1 MNYHE
6 GMAIPQPGIFALGGR
21 SHLHLE
27 FDLTGDAVDL
37 RPAISRIYESADT
50 VSGVN
55 LVVGFGRTA
64 WAALSPDNV
73 PDDLIEFET
82 ITGVD
87 GFEHPAAQHD
97 LWIWLHGGTPDGL
110 FDLARVTQRE
120 LVGVATLAS
129 EQNCF
134 TYQASR
140 DLTGFEDGTENPP
153 LSEAPAIA
161 SIPEDRACAAGSIV
175 LLQRWRHDLDK
186 FESLSVAEQEQVFG
200 RTKVDSVE
208 LGDEETV
215 PGSHIQRVVIE
226 DEAGEELEVFR
237 RSTAFGGLREHGLM
251 FLAFSSD
258 RARLQEMLDRLA
270 GVGDGIR
277 DLITTVSTPTASAWY
292 IAPPVELL

>member
-1 MNYHE
+1 
-6 GMAIPQPGIFALGGR
+6 MAIPQPGIFALGGR

-27 FDLTGDAVDL
+27 FDLSRDAVDL
-37 RPAISRIYESADT
+37 RPAINRIQESADT

-55 LVVGFGRTA
+55 LVIGFGRTA
-64 WAALSPDNV
+64 WTALSPDNV

-82 ITGVD
+82 ITGAD

-97 LWIWLHGGTPDGL
+97 LWVWAHGGTPDGL
-110 FDLARVTQRE
+110 FDLARFTQRE
-120 LVGVATLAS
+120 LAGVATLAT
-129 EQNCF
+129 EQSCF

-161 SIPEDRACAAGSIV
+161 SIPEGRPCAAGSIV
-175 LLQRWRHDLDK
+175 LLQRWRHDLDQ
-186 FESLSVAEQEQVFG
+186 FESLPVAEQEQVIG

-208 LGDEETV
+208 LGDSKSA
-215 PGSHIQRVVIE
+215 PGSHVQRVVIE

-237 RSTAFGGLREHGLM
+237 RSTAFGGLRKHGLM
-251 FLAFSSD
+251 FVAFSSD
-258 RARLQEMLDRLA
+258 RARLQEMLERMA
-270 GVGDGIR
+270 GVGDGVR
-277 DLITTVSTPTASAWY
+277 DLLTTISTPTAAAWY